1 MGLIPGQDT
10 VIPHATGR
18 LSPHAT
24 LKSLHS
30 PQKRER
36 ERERER
42 ERAVVQGHG
51 GHLCL
56 LIGFTEAKENFLT
69 S

>member
-1 MGLIPGQDT
+1 MSLIPGQDT
-10 VIPHATGR
+10 VIPHA
-18 LSPHAT
+18 AV
-24 LKSLHS
+24 KSLHS
-30 PQKRER
+30 QKKKN
-36 ERERER
+36 
-42 ERAVVQGHG
+42 RAVVQGHG